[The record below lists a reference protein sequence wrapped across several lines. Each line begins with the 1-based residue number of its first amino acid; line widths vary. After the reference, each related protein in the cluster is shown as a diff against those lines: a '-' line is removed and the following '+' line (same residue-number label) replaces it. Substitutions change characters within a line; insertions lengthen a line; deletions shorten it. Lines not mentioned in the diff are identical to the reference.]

1 LGQFGDEK
9 PQTEEKH
16 GLRYMIF
23 IDRVAVE
30 AA

>member
-9 PQTEEKH
+9 PQTAKR
-16 GLRYMIF
+16 GLRYLIF
-23 IDRVAVE
+23 IRRVAVE